1 MKKIM
6 FEMERETKNTVRF
19 AEVVGT
25 MDTATA
31 TIGTLYVQKHALKEI
46 NYKEGQ
52 KLIVTLEVDTYE

>member
-25 MDTATA
+25 MDTA